1 MSERCCICHKME
13 SFNQKCKASLRQI
26 PLKKH
31 CCREVR
37 AFIETMPPHPNDGEA
52 LIARYHALHDECCRK
67 TFFRELYLHC
77 GSVTDPDKRYHLDFA
92 FADTDTCDAAVRLF
106 ADAGFAFRT
115 STRRDVPI
123 VYTKHSGEIEDFLT
137 YIGASQAALS
147 VMNAKIVKDF
157 RSGVNRQVNCDTAKI
172 EKQLSSSKRV
182 TDAIALLEKNG
193 AFSRLPDTLQASAIL
208 RRDNPQLSLAEL
220 AAIAGVTKSGMKHR
234 MEKLVAAAEECMER
248 KTEDGK

>member
-1 MSERCCICHKME
+1 ME
-13 SFNQKCKASLRQI
+13 SFNQKCKAALRQI

-31 CCREVR
+31 CCREIR
-37 AFIETMPPHPNDGEA
+37 AFIEAMPTHPDDGEA
-52 LIARYHALHDECCRK
+52 LAARYEALTDDCCRT

-77 GSVTDPDKRYHLDFA
+77 GNVTDPDKRYHLDFA
-92 FADTDTCDAAVRLF
+92 FADAGTRDCAAGLF
-106 ADAGFAFRT
+106 AAAGFPFHT
-115 STRRDVPI
+115 STRRGVPI

-157 RSGVNRQVNCDTAKI
+157 RSGVNRQVNCDTANI
-172 EKQLSSSKRV
+172 EKQLSSSKKV
-182 TDAIALLEKNG
+182 TDAIAVLERSG

-220 AAIAGVTKSGMKHR
+220 AAMAGVTKSGMKHR
-234 MEKLVAAAEECMER
+234 MEKLVAAAEECSEK
-248 KTEDGK
+248 KTETEP

>member
-1 MSERCCICHKME
+1 MNRIQFYPSQALADILNAEAAANGVSVSKFVVDLLDGYYNL
-13 SFNQKCKASLRQI
+13 SAST
-26 PLKKH
+26 P
-31 CCREVR
+31 
-37 AFIETMPPHPNDGEA
+37 
-52 LIARYHALHDECCRK
+52 
-67 TFFRELYLHC
+67 
-77 GSVTDPDKRYHLDFA
+77 SVTHL
-92 FADTDTCDAAVRLF
+92 TAVVL
-106 ADAGFAFRT
+106 
-115 STRRDVPI
+115 
-123 VYTKHSGEIEDFLT
+123 GEIEDFLT

-157 RSGVNRQVNCDTAKI
+157 RSGVNRQVNCDTANI

-193 AFSRLPDTLQASAIL
+193 AFSRLPDTLQTSAIL